1 MKRDEPRGPK
11 VPLYVSAAVL
21 LIMLLLTAYAWHEL
35 PQDARV
41 PIHWGVDGTVDGYA
55 GKALGLLLLPGVMA
69 FLMALFL
76 GLSAFEPRRSHLS
89 QSWKAIGAI
98 WTGLS
103 LFLVVVHSVMVWA
116 ALGHAVDVSLVI
128 VLGTGAL
135 LCVTGN
141 YMGKVRSNYF
151 VGVRTPWTLSS
162 EVAWNKTNRL
172 GGKLLVATGVLAI
185 VAGLTLGIA
194 VTLAVVLASVIATA
208 AITVAY
214 SYHIW
219 KTDPDRSHSRD

>member
-11 VPLYVSAAVL
+11 LPLYVSAAVL
-21 LIMLLLTAYAWHEL
+21 IMMLLLTVFAWREL

-41 PIHWGVDGTVDGYA
+41 PIHWGVDGNVDGYA
-55 GKALGLLLLPGVMA
+55 GKVFGLLLLPGVMA
-69 FLMALFL
+69 FLTALFL
-76 GLSAFEPRRSHLS
+76 VLSTFEPRRAHLS

-98 WTGLS
+98 WIGLS
-103 LFLVVVHSVMVWA
+103 LFLAAIHSVVVWA

-128 VLGTGAL
+128 VLGMGVL

-185 VAGLTLGIA
+185 VAGLTLGMA
-194 VTLAVVLASVIATA
+194 VTLAVVMASVLATA

-214 SYHIW
+214 SYRIW
-219 KTDPDRSHSRD
+219 KSDPDRRHSRD